1 MKTFKLINGD
11 LSIKNNNFELID
23 SNEDIVQGVERI
35 ISTRLGEWF
44 LNQEFGLNY
53 DNITQKNY
61 DEDLVR
67 LDFIEALSLDPRF
80 EELLEFEI
88 IQKPNR
94 VGEIKF
100 KARVSGIEVQEVIN
114 FA

>member
-1 MKTFKLINGD
+1 MKTLKVLNGD
-11 LSIKNNNFELID
+11 IVFKNKELEMISEKEEIKQNI
-23 SNEDIVQGVERI
+23 ERI

-44 LNQEFGLNY
+44 LNQDFGLNY
-53 DNITQKNY
+53 ENITQKNY

-67 LDFIEALSLDPRF
+67 LDFIEALSLEPRF

-94 VGEIKF
+94 VGEIRF
-100 KARVSGIEVQEVIN
+100 KARVSGVEVQEVIN